1 MFGLTDFRSC
11 PSILFKGFN
20 FGGHMAI
27 ILAISPFVN
36 GTGGDEP
43 LMAGGGGG
51 GGGGGGIL
59 HGGEIGLGG
68 VGSGVGGGG
77 GKS

>member
-1 MFGLTDFRSC
+1 MGGLV
-11 PSILFKGFN
+11 
-20 FGGHMAI
+20 AI
-27 ILAISPFVN
+27 ILAISPLVN
-36 GTGGDEP
+36 GTGGDGP
-43 LMAGGGGG
+43 LTTGGGGG

-77 GKS
+77 GKSCGAGSVSSVPICVE